1 MDKER
6 STTLNWGPK
15 ATDNKY
21 KATSSFTYTPPP
33 TDDEI
38 VALWESG
45 RTSATA
51 LLGVPTVYRS
61 KVGWERISGTTGS
74 RQTYNPVCHTKL
86 LGMNR
91 AALLYFKRYDVSTFS
106 GGCYYYPYYRLA
118 FPTTLVDVSNS
129 QLIAKHLSRP
139 VDQAVRARAWHNL
152 QPRFESDVKL
162 LNTLFELKD
171 FRYATTQLLRSGL
184 KGSLLEDASKAVNK
198 LMRDTRI
205 DLSRPAAGAWLTYHL
220 AYLPTVKDATA
231 ILNQINN
238 TVRDEQR
245 RFAEEGE
252 SLQTSHYSEDL
263 GLEESGAKGALNYYW
278 QTLGSFNRTKFTA
291 TLQYTYNYKMR
302 DTVDAWRK
310 YWGLNSSF
318 EAFWNMIPLSFVVDY
333 FVGIGRSIR
342 AMERDPNV
350 NLSSYVYGES
360 TKTTFSTGKFIN
372 SDTRDMVTCVG
383 GTIRRDVENYGLLLS
398 GYEGTHYERIRTVP
412 YYGPV
417 SPRFKVPNTKQ
428 FLTMAALI
436 RCIL

>member
-6 STTLNWGPK
+6 PTTLNWGPGAK
-15 ATDNKY
+15 DMKY
-21 KATSSFTYTPPP
+21 YATSRSAYSPPSP
-33 TDDEI
+33 SDVVIIAE
-38 VALWESG
+38 WESG
-45 RTSATA
+45 RSKATSD
-51 LLGVPTVYRS
+51 LVVPPVYQT
-61 KVGWERISGTTGS
+61 KVGWERISGSTGS

-86 LGMNR
+86 QGINR
-91 AALLYFKRYDVSTFS
+91 AYLYYTRAFNVS
-106 GGCYYYPYYRLA
+106 RLWHNGSYWRDS
-118 FPTTLVDVSNS
+118 FPSTLIDIPLST
-129 QLIAKHLSRP
+129 LYKKHQSRP
-139 VDQAVRARAWHNL
+139 ADLTVRARAWHNM

-184 KGSLLEDASKAVNK
+184 KGSLLEDAQRAVNK
-198 LMRDTRI
+198 LLRDVRT

-245 RFAEEGE
+245 KFAEEGE
-252 SLQTSHYSEDL
+252 SLQTSHYSENL
-263 GLEESGAKGALNYYW
+263 GLEQSGVVGTRNYYW
-278 QTLGSFNRTKFTA
+278 VTIGTVSQSIFTA

-302 DTVDAWRK
+302 DTVDAWRR

-318 EAFWNMIPLSFVVDY
+318 EAFWNMIPFSFVADY

-342 AMERDPNV
+342 AMEHDPNV
-350 NLSSYVYGES
+350 DLTSYVYGES
-360 TKTTFSTGKFIN
+360 IKTTLATGRYIN

-383 GTIRRDVENYGLLLS
+383 GRVRRDAANFGLLLA

-412 YYGPV
+412 YYGPALP
-417 SPRFKVPNTKQ
+417 SFKVPKTKQ
-428 FLTMAALI
+428 FLTMAALV